1 MPSKLKAGGTFP
13 YAFEA
18 DRGDN
23 APQFFGLR
31 VLSAFEDAEVSELR
45 TEFIAKKG
53 GHERVSV
60 IQSAINICVADA
72 PHPLVV
78 QELTQTLTA
87 LECWELIN
95 AATEGASL
103 THEQRKK
110 FVSPPPCETD
120 CSADGAGAS
129 A

>member
-13 YAFEA
+13 YILQS
-18 DRGDN
+18 DRGDD

-31 VLSAFEDAEVSELR
+31 VLSAFEDAGVSEFR
-45 TEFIAKKG
+45 TEFLAKKG
-53 GHERVSV
+53 GLERVSI

-78 QELTQTLTA
+78 QELTQALTA

-103 THEQRKK
+103 TSEERKK

-120 CSADGAGAS
+120 SCADGAGPNA
-129 A
+129 